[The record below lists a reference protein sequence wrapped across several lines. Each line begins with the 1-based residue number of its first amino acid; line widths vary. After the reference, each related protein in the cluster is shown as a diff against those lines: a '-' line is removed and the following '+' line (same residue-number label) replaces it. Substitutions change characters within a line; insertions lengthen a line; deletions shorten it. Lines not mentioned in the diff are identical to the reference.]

1 MKDPRK
7 DRCLCS
13 ARVCAKCFVC
23 EAVRRAWQLVYKV
36 CSTRRTKKAAATRA
50 CGHTHT
56 ETVFSQR
63 HGPLLSGSGALASFV
78 GKNFDTR
85 QDACWGQLR
94 NEAVCSP
101 SRHTLDR

>member
-1 MKDPRK
+1 MKE
-7 DRCLCS
+7 RCLCS

-36 CSTRRTKKAAATRA
+36 CSTRRTKKAAACVDRDTSILFSC
-50 CGHTHT
+50 CG
-56 ETVFSQR
+56 
-63 HGPLLSGSGALASFV
+63 LLRSCALASFV
-78 GKNFDTR
+78 GKIFDTR

-101 SRHTLDR
+101 